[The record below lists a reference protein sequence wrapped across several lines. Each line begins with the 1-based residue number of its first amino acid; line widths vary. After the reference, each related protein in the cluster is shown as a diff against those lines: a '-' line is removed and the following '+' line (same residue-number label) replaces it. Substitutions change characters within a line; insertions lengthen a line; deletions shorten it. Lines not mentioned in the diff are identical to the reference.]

1 MEISEIKHK
10 IVNGDLKLAA
20 HIVGITPDNAHVAM
34 KRVGSKY
41 HERVKAAFMKI
52 IANREAL
59 LEASKK
65 DHF

>member
-1 MEISEIKHK
+1 MEISEKKQK
-10 IVNGDLKLAA
+10 IVRGDLLLAGQM
-20 HIVGITPDNAHVAM
+20 VGITRKNAQAAL
-34 KRVGSKY
+34 KREGSKY